1 MLSAVAETINV
12 SIRPRKEILFYSSMI
27 FVVNLSLSFNPE
39 LFSDSNLDFDCK
51 SDWSEKFDQIDGF

>member
-1 MLSAVAETINV
+1 MLSADAETMNV

-39 LFSDSNLDFDCK
+39 LFSDSNLDFDCD
-51 SDWSEKFDQIDGF
+51 SDW